1 MLLFSLDIH
10 GIASSGGSACCS
22 GSNIG
27 SHVLNELPN
36 QMEYQTV
43 RFSFSRYNTKK
54 EVDFTLDKIRSI
66 VSSG

>member
-1 MLLFSLDIH
+1 MALLHLEEVHALLD
-10 GIASSGGSACCS
+10 
-22 GSNIG
+22 SNIG

-43 RFSFSRYNTKK
+43 RFSFSRYNTKE